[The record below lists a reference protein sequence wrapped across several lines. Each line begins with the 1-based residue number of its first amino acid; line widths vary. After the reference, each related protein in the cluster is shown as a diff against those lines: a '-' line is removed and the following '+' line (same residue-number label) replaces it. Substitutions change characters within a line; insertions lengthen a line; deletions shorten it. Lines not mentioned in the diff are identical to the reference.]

1 MVFLFLICL
10 SVTDPVFTL
19 PPEAGGATISIAEDT
34 GMTISIYSISATDDD
49 GDTLTY
55 VLTAGSPEF
64 SLDESTRVV
73 SVAAALDFDTDPKVY
88 EITFE

>member
-1 MVFLFLICL
+1 MSVQHDFFLTE
-10 SVTDPVFTL
+10 SDPVFTL
-19 PPEAGGATISIAEDT
+19 PPEADGATISLAEDT
-34 GMTISIYSISATDDD
+34 GTDTAIYTISATDDD

-64 SLDESTRVV
+64 SLTTNIVKVAST
-73 SVAAALDFDTDPKVY
+73 LDYDTDPKQY